1 MADGSIKR
9 TMLILR
15 TLATGGPQ
23 TLKQLSDTVGY
34 TPSTVL
40 RFLRILQE
48 EGYVEQNSNRIW
60 QASLETW
67 RMGAA
72 VLAHGGWSRRL
83 NEAVQEISRQTGETS
98 IYSMY
103 ADGDIVYIALG
114 ASSHTVRTHIEL
126 GTRFH
131 ASEMSTGRAILGHLP
146 EDEVDAL
153 MLARWG
159 AARWKGTEG
168 DAFRRRLLEIR
179 TRGYSSATSERW
191 PGVWGIAAPVFDLEG
206 RAIGALGLS
215 IPPTRE
221 PQNEGELARLLI
233 QHAGSLAGAAP
244 R

>member
-15 TLATGGPQ
+15 ALAMDGPQ
-23 TLKQLSDTVGY
+23 TLKQLSETVNY
-34 TPSTVL
+34 SPSTVL

-48 EGYVEQNSNRIW
+48 EGYVEQDSNRIW
-60 QASLETW
+60 RASLETW

-131 ASEMSTGRAILGHLP
+131 ASEMTTGRAILGHLP
-146 EDEVDAL
+146 DHEVDAL
-153 MLARWG
+153 MLAHWG
-159 AARWKGTEG
+159 TERWKGSEG
-168 DAFRRRLLEIR
+168 DAFRRRLLEVR

-191 PGVWGIAAPVFDLEG
+191 PGVWGIAAPVFDLDG
-206 RAIGALGLS
+206 RTIGALGLS

-221 PQNEGELARLLI
+221 PENESELARLLT
-233 QHAGSLAGAAP
+233 QHAMRLSGAAP